1 MHFKKL
7 KEDELF
13 KIVIRNLYS
22 MINSKAIAKE

>member
-1 MHFKKL
+1 MHLKKL

-22 MINSKAIAKE
+22 MINLKAKE